1 MTLAVV
7 QLERVFLYAG
17 TRLVDI
23 DPTMTPLE
31 VRDLYAASGR
41 PELSSAEIH
50 GPELVGDE
58 QHYSFHRAVG
68 SKALVLAEDADL
80 EAIPVSDD
88 LAMALAA
95 FGIQHSPI
103 KGEHSTVASII
114 TANRGDKRTCPPS
127 NLIPWMF

>member
-7 QLERVFLYAG
+7 KLERVFLYAG

-58 QHYSFHRAVG
+58 QHYSFHRSVG
-68 SKALVLAEDADL
+68 TKALELLEDSDL
-80 EAIPVSDD
+80 EAIPVSNE
-88 LAMALAA
+88 LAKALAG
-95 FGIQHSPI
+95 FGIKHSSVQCEHSP
-103 KGEHSTVASII
+103 VAAII
-114 TANRGDKRTCPPS
+114 TANRGDSSSCPPS
-127 NLIPWMF
+127 ELIPWLF